1 MGLSDRTMNLISSAL
16 RLSTR
21 KQYLGHI
28 KKWGIYCL
36 DNNLDQKAKN
46 VLAVS
51 EFLQASI
58 MIIDGATVP
67 SIVPQVHSPI
77 TYHKERSGT
86 RWERTPGKKT
96 SYSEIWDV
104 GVVSQHAEELVAH
117 NSVVTSVT
125 DQEDGYA
132 HGVILPHNKSSH

>member
-1 MGLSDRTMNLISSAL
+1 
-16 RLSTR
+16 
-21 KQYLGHI
+21 
-28 KKWGIYCL
+28 
-36 DNNLDQKAKN
+36 
-46 VLAVS
+46 
-51 EFLQASI
+51 

-96 SYSEIWDV
+96 RYSEIWDV

-132 HGVILPHNKSSH
+132 HGVIYRTTSPAIKQTEPGLPDHLTEKLVLSYRI